1 VKIGH
6 GPATVIGAA
15 NPFEPS
21 AGWSPWQSG
30 SRKSGHLPELV
41 EADTLRE
48 RGCGDKPRSF
58 REAFLLPI
66 LMEEWLR
73 RRATN
78 RAFVALIAPLI
89 LFGVAQA
96 ATATA
101 RSAANSYAQAPTQA
115 GVARVMTDEVGRR
128 VTIPAEVRRIVSLA
142 PNLTETVYALGLADR
157 LAGDTDY
164 CDTPAAAKSKPHVGN
179 PQDPSLEAIVAL
191 HPDLVLATTSINRV
205 ETADALAHLGIPV
218 YTTDASTVRGMLD
231 SIGHMAQAMGA
242 EAQGTALVANLQGRL
257 DALQA
262 RLADRPLAHVLFVV
276 WEDPLITI
284 GQNTFIADALRWAGA
299 ESVVL
304 SKQNWPHVTMEE
316 IVRVQPDYIV
326 LTPNHD
332 IGSDAGSTG
341 GADAA
346 RSGLADLRA
355 KPVWRDL
362 QAVELGHVVVAGDDA
377 LRPSPGL
384 VDAIERLA
392 HELHPEVFSAQS
404 EMQNS
409 TYGSRELAMQNLRIP
424 ARCESCVR

>member
-1 VKIGH
+1 
-6 GPATVIGAA
+6 
-15 NPFEPS
+15 
-21 AGWSPWQSG
+21 
-30 SRKSGHLPELV
+30 
-41 EADTLRE
+41 
-48 RGCGDKPRSF
+48 
-58 REAFLLPI
+58 
-66 LMEEWLR
+66 MEEWLR
-73 RRATN
+73 SRATN
-78 RAFVALIAPLI
+78 RMFVGSIAALM
-89 LFGVAQA
+89 LFGMTQTSPA
-96 ATATA
+96 AA
-101 RSAANSYAQAPTQA
+101 RPVVDASAQAPKQA
-115 GVARVMTDEVGRR
+115 GAARVMTDEVGRR

-142 PNLTETVYALGLADR
+142 PNLTETVYALGLEDR

-179 PQDPSLEAIVAL
+179 PQSPSLEAIVAL

-218 YTTDASTVRGMLD
+218 YTTDASTVRGMLG
-231 SIGHMAQAMGA
+231 SIGHMAQAMDA
-242 EAQGTALVANLQGRL
+242 EAQGTALVANLQARL

-262 RLADRPLAHVLFVV
+262 RLADRPLTHVLFVV

-304 SKQNWPHVTMEE
+304 SKQNWPHVSMEE

-332 IGSDAGSTG
+332 IGSDAGANAGS
-341 GADAA
+341 DAA
-346 RSGLADLRA
+346 KAGLADLRA

-392 HELHPEVFSAQS
+392 HELHPEVFSVQD
-404 EMQNS
+404 EIQDL
-409 TYGSRELAMQNLRIP
+409 THGSGELALQNLPIT
-424 ARCESCVR
+424 ARCESCAR